1 MRQFTLFTLL
11 YLATGVCLM
20 AIALQYPEIT
30 PNLKATL
37 LFNAGLSYIVAVLS
51 TFRFWREATRQSQAR
66 LRQQPAWKQNFVAI
80 APWLVI
86 ALTLVASLS
95 NLLHDNW
102 ATEAIVK
109 ASIGLPLILLSAE
122 QLFIRSQFRQ

>member
-1 MRQFTLFTLL
+1 
-11 YLATGVCLM
+11 M

-30 PNLKATL
+30 LNLKATL
-37 LFNAGLSYIVAVLS
+37 LFNAGLSYLVAVLS
-51 TFRFWREATRQSQAR
+51 TFRFWRQTARQSQAR
-66 LRQQPAWKQNFVAI
+66 LHQQPAWKQNFVAI

-102 ATEAIVK
+102 TTEALIK
-109 ASIGLPLILLSAE
+109 ASLGLPLILLSAE

>member
-20 AIALQYPEIT
+20 AIAFQYPEIT

-37 LFNAGLSYIVAVLS
+37 LVNSGLSYLFAVLS
-51 TFRFWREATRQSQAR
+51 SFGFWRQAARQSQAK
-66 LRQQPAWKQNFVAI
+66 LHQQAAWKQNLFAI
-80 APWLVI
+80 APWLI
-86 ALTLVASLS
+86 IGLTLVTSFS
-95 NLLHDNW
+95 NLLYYR
-102 ATEAIVK
+102 ATEALVQ
-109 ASIGLPLILLSAE
+109 ASLGLPIILLSAE